1 MLDSARQEFLAAGWA
16 ADDFEVMWVP
26 GAFELP
32 LAAQRMARREEV
44 AAVLCFGLILR
55 GETTHDEIIAHATAQ
70 GLVQVG
76 LEADKPVL
84 FGVLTCQT
92 IEQARARALATGT
105 GSHDKGGEVARA
117 ALAMLACLE
126 TAAKESAQ

>member
-1 MLDSARQEFLAAGWA
+1 MLDSARQEFLDVGWA
-16 ADDFEVMWVP
+16 ADDFEVLWVP

-32 LAAQRMARREEV
+32 LAAQRMARRQNV

-55 GETTHDEIIAHATAQ
+55 GETTHDQTIAQATAQ
-70 GLVQVG
+70 GLVQVS
-76 LEADKPVL
+76 LETDKPVL

-92 IEQARARALATGT
+92 VEQARARALATGAGT
-105 GSHDKGGEVARA
+105 HDKGGEVARA

-126 TAAKESAQ
+126 TASNESSQ